1 LIRRAGWLAALL
13 LAVLF
18 AAAALAQTGVTRI
31 EITARPIE
39 TFDAAASGQRQFGAL
54 EFRGGLELSS
64 AEKRFGGLSA
74 IRVGANGEDFLAV
87 TDKGN
92 WLRGRLTYR
101 GKALSGITNAEM
113 APILAADGKPM
124 TERGWYDSEGLAD
137 DGVTAYVSL
146 ERVHRI
152 LGFDLGRDGLQA
164 RGRTIALPPVV
175 SKLKSNRGIECL
187 TFAPRDGPLSGA
199 LIAISERG
207 LDADGNI
214 RGFLIGG
221 KISAD
226 IFIKRKDDFD
236 VVDCATTPEGGF
248 LILERFFSWRQGI
261 AVRIRRIPQS
271 KIVPGAMLDG
281 PTLIEADLGYQI
293 DNMEGLSVHRAADG
307 DIVLTL
313 VSDDNF
319 TMFQRT
325 ILLQFTLLER

>member
-1 LIRRAGWLAALL
+1 MIRHAGRVAALVFLVLAAT
-13 LAVLF
+13 AGH
-18 AAAALAQTGVTRI
+18 ARTDVTRI

-39 TFDAAASGQRQFGAL
+39 TFDAAASERRQFGAL

-101 GKALSGITNAEM
+101 GMALAGITDAEM
-113 APILAADGKPM
+113 APILAADGKPI
-124 TERGWYDSEGLAD
+124 TERGWYDSESLAE
-137 DGVTAYVSL
+137 DGGTVYVGL

-152 LGFDLGRDGLQA
+152 LRFDFAKHGLMA
-164 RGRTIALPPVV
+164 RGQLVAVPPAMAKLP
-175 SKLKSNRGIECL
+175 SNRGIECL
-187 TFAPRDGPLSGA
+187 VAFPNGGA
-199 LIAISERG
+199 LAGTLLAISEKG

-221 KISAD
+221 KITGD

-236 VVDCATTPEGGF
+236 VVDCAAAPDGSL

-261 AVRIRRIPQS
+261 AFRIRRIALS
-271 KIVPGAMLDG
+271 KVAPGAVLDG
-281 PTLIEADLGYQI
+281 PHLIEADLGYQI
-293 DNMEGLSVHRAADG
+293 DNMEGLSVHRAPNG